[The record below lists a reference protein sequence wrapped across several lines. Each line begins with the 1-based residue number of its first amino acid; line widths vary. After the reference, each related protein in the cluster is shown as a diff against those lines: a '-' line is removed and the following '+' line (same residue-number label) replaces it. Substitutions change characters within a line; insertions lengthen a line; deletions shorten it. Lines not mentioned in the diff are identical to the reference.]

1 MLDSC
6 GWNSAL
12 AEFQLKLLRIKNQRL
27 IVTLGGVFIVQV
39 VIFTLSN
46 EQFAVETA
54 RVQGI
59 NDMMEITKVPNAPS
73 YIKGLIN
80 LRGNVISLLDIN
92 LILNLEKLDTTQNNI
107 IILHMEE
114 ELVGIVVDKV
124 DEVLEIDEDIIERVD
139 DEQMELYV
147 KGVINFKDRIV
158 TLIDIDKLLAN

>member
-1 MLDSC
+1 M
-6 GWNSAL
+6 
-12 AEFQLKLLRIKNQRL
+12 
-27 IVTLGGVFIVQV
+27 QV
-39 VIFTLSN
+39 VVFTLSN

-59 NDMMEITKVPNAPS
+59 NDMMEITKVPNAPA

-124 DEVLEIDEDIIERVD
+124 DEVLEIDEDIIERVE